1 MLRAWPEAQRRGK
14 SHYRRAPR
22 EARARAVVSRVT
34 ADTNVYISALN
45 FGGMPERLLRSA
57 KAGAIQRVVSEAILA
72 EVGKVLRGDKFRWPE
87 AEIKK
92 AQQEIA
98 SVSERVEPTETL
110 HIITADPADNRIL
123 ECAAAAEADYIVTG
137 DNHLL
142 RLKQFRNRSIVKVA
156 DFLDLLTRRQA
167 GPPGRQ
173 R

>member
-1 MLRAWPEAQRRGK
+1 ML
-14 SHYRRAPR
+14 
-22 EARARAVVSRVT
+22 RVT
-34 ADTNVYISALN
+34 ADTNVYISALT

-92 AQQEIA
+92 AQQEVA

-110 HIITADPADNRIL
+110 HIITADPAIL
-123 ECAAAAEADYIVTG
+123 ECAVAAEADYIVTG